1 MGPCTHSARKLLR
14 FVPCLAPAA
23 TALLMLRMWMSARR
37 LPSVEAGDGAVRPSQ
52 QSRTS
57 PEKLAEDPQCAAG
70 AVDGG
75 EAVGGGERYL
85 LYQPQFGLSNQIVAL
100 RNAVVW
106 ALLLNRTLVLPHLLG
121 HGTAQLMAA
130 HSDAFD
136 VAAARVAVAPT
147 LRVTEMDGFLRLGL
161 APRRVLVL
169 DINIKMRGADDAYFD
184 RLGVSQR
191 TRGPPRRVAMPDFAP
206 ASIVAAFGACARHRA
221 LAFRSLFAA
230 LDVKPKDYPPPG
242 MSWLNRQAMPSLLR
256 PARTPA
262 QASSA
267 KRSGSAAHRPAR
279 RLTPL
284 PAPLSGQPRSPLSS
298 I

>member
-1 MGPCTHSARKLLR
+1 MLVAPCSTAKRPLRARCYATVSWRTLLTAVTTRNRMRSMGPCTHSARKLLR

-70 AVDGG
+70 DGG

-136 VAAARVAVAPT
+136 GT
-147 LRVTEMDGFLRLGL
+147 
-161 APRRVLVL
+161 
-169 DINIKMRGADDAYFD
+169 
-184 RLGVSQR
+184 
-191 TRGPPRRVAMPDFAP
+191 
-206 ASIVAAFGACARHRA
+206 
-221 LAFRSLFAA
+221 
-230 LDVKPKDYPPPG
+230 
-242 MSWLNRQAMPSLLR
+242 
-256 PARTPA
+256 
-262 QASSA
+262 
-267 KRSGSAAHRPAR
+267 SAA
-279 RLTPL
+279 T
-284 PAPLSGQPRSPLSS
+284 APNANIVWCEDLATTTIMYWGHF
-298 I
+298 